1 MAKKVVKN
9 KDLSCDYCGKG
20 GCGCT
25 QGYKGIMFVKGLIF
39 LVVGYLLWNSQIS
52 LEQTI
57 AVLIMIWG
65 AKKLIMSFVSKKA
78 YKM

>member
-1 MAKKVVKN
+1 MVKKVVKN
-9 KDLSCDYCGKG
+9 KDLSCDYCEKG
-20 GCGCT
+20 SCGCV

-39 LVVGYLLWNSQIS
+39 LVIAYLLWNSQIT

-57 AVLIMIWG
+57 AVLIAIWG
-65 AKKLIMSFVSKKA
+65 VKKLIMSFVSKKA